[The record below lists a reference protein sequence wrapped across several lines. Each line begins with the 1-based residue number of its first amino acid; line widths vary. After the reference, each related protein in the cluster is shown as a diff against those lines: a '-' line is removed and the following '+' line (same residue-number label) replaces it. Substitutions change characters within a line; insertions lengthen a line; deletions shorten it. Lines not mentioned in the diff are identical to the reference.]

1 MAVKE
6 IQEIKKIIICDNCK
20 NEKKSSIHYES
31 FKKDLCFECWEPL
44 AKEEEKK
51 CKHEYYIRATY
62 WGLYLHCTMC
72 IFRAKISEEDLQK
85 NKVIINEI
93 KKLWEKKEGKK

>member
-31 FKKDLCFECWEPL
+31 FKKDLCFEC
-44 AKEEEKK
+44 
-51 CKHEYYIRATY
+51 
-62 WGLYLHCTMC
+62 
-72 IFRAKISEEDLQK
+72 
-85 NKVIINEI
+85 
-93 KKLWEKKEGKK
+93 